1 MMEPPRQPSHL
12 YLFFSSFSFIY
23 LHVYIIHDMMTLI
36 HVTISLVLLEE
47 YANLHFK
54 RQKFAICHLVKTHI
68 LNYQNLKSLVPI
80 FHTIKAIADI
90 RQLPG
95 NLQITLTVNKAAE
108 E

>member
-1 MMEPPRQPSHL
+1 
-12 YLFFSSFSFIY
+12 
-23 LHVYIIHDMMTLI
+23 MMTLI
-36 HVTISLVLLEE
+36 HETFSLVLLEE

-68 LNYQNLKSLVPI
+68 LIYQNLKSLVLI
-80 FHTIKAIADI
+80 FHIIKAIADI

-95 NLQITLTVNKAAE
+95 NLLITLTVNKAAE